1 MNEFEKLKKELD
13 LVRNELLMQYYTDNL
28 TALPNLYKLRHDLEQ
43 NPDFTL
49 IVLNIDNFKILNDF
63 YGFIVGD
70 YILES
75 VARKINISLKEEQ
88 VYRIASDEFAIVL
101 EKKLKF
107 YDLKRYLN
115 KLVGELSHLSFD
127 YAGTK
132 IFVDL
137 TFASTS
143 SANVEKIFSKVNM
156 ALKFA
161 KEKLIKFWIYEDDM
175 NMGDEYE
182 KNLKLATKIREAL
195 ESSRL
200 VPYFQP
206 IIDNKT
212 DKIVKYEALSR
223 LIDKNGVIYSP
234 QNFIPIAKKIKVY
247 DKITKTVIAKT
258 FAAFEK
264 MDFDFSINLSFD
276 DIINQNIY
284 NFVLDTLELTSM
296 GERVT
301 FELLESEKVND
312 FQKLLHFFSEIKRH
326 GGKIA
331 IDDFGSGFS
340 NFSYLTKIEPDFI
353 KIDGSLIKDICV
365 DKNAYMVVETIV
377 DFAKKMNIKTVAEYV
392 HSSTVLSVV
401 KSLGIDYS
409 QGFYID
415 KPTPIVDIN

>member
-1 MNEFEKLKKELD
+1 MKSYEKLQKELD
-13 LVRNELLMQYYTDNL
+13 LAKQDLLIQYYTDNL
-28 TALPNLYKLRHDLEQ
+28 TSLPNLYKLRYDMEQ

-49 IVLNIDNFKILNDF
+49 IVLNIDSFKILNDF
-63 YGFIVGD
+63 YGFVVGD
-70 YILES
+70 FILES
-75 VARKINISLKEEQ
+75 VARDISRYQKDKQ

-101 EKKLKF
+101 KEKLKF
-107 YDLKRYLN
+107 YDLKRYLSE
-115 KLVGELSHLSFD
+115 LVEDLAHLSFD

-132 IFVDL
+132 IFIDL

-143 SANVEKIFSKVNM
+143 SASIENIFSKVNM

-161 KEKLIKFWIYEDDM
+161 KENLMKFWIYEDDM

-182 KNLKLATKIREAL
+182 KNLKLAVKIREAL
-195 ESSRL
+195 NNSRL

-223 LIDKNGVIYSP
+223 LVDKEGIIYDP
-234 QNFIPIAKKIKVY
+234 QNFIPISKKIKVY

-258 FAAFEK
+258 FATFEN

-276 DIINQNIY
+276 DIINQDIY
-284 NFVLDTLELTSM
+284 NFVLDTLELTNM
-296 GERVT
+296 GSRVT
-301 FELLESEKVND
+301 FELLESEKVAD
-312 FQKLLHFFSEIKRH
+312 FKKVLHFFSEIRRY

-353 KIDGSLIKDICV
+353 KIDGSLIKDIDV
-365 DKNAYMVVETIV
+365 DKNAYTVVETIV
-377 DFAKKMNIKTVAEYV
+377 DFANKMGIKTVAEHV
-392 HSSTVLSVV
+392 HSSTILSIV

-409 QGFYID
+409 QGFFMD
-415 KPTPIVDIN
+415 KPTPIEGL

>member
-1 MNEFEKLKKELD
+1 MKSYEKLQKELD
-13 LVRNELLMQYYTDNL
+13 LAKQDLLIQYYTDNL
-28 TALPNLYKLRHDLEQ
+28 TSLPNLYKLRYDMEQ

-49 IVLNIDNFKILNDF
+49 IVLNIDSFKILNDF
-63 YGFIVGD
+63 YGFVVGD
-70 YILES
+70 FILES
-75 VARKINISLKEEQ
+75 VARDISRYQKDKQ

-101 EKKLKF
+101 KEKLKF
-107 YDLKRYLN
+107 YDLKRYLSE
-115 KLVGELSHLSFD
+115 LVEDLAHLSFD

-132 IFVDL
+132 IFIDL

-143 SANVEKIFSKVNM
+143 SASIENIFSKVNM

-161 KEKLIKFWIYEDDM
+161 KENLMKFWIYEDDM

-182 KNLKLATKIREAL
+182 KNLKLAVKIREAL
-195 ESSRL
+195 NNSRL

-212 DKIVKYEALSR
+212 DKIVEYEALSR
-223 LIDKNGVIYSP
+223 LVDKEGIIYDP
-234 QNFIPIAKKIKVY
+234 QNFIPISKKIKVY

-258 FAAFEK
+258 FATFEN

-276 DIINQNIY
+276 DIINQDIY
-284 NFVLDTLELTSM
+284 NFVLDTLELTNM
-296 GERVT
+296 GSRVT
-301 FELLESEKVND
+301 FELLESEKVAD
-312 FQKLLHFFSEIKRH
+312 FKKVLHFFSEIRRY

-353 KIDGSLIKDICV
+353 KIDGSLIKDIDV
-365 DKNAYMVVETIV
+365 DKNAYTVVETIV
-377 DFAKKMNIKTVAEYV
+377 DFANKMGIKTVAEHV
-392 HSSTVLSVV
+392 HSSTILSIV

-409 QGFYID
+409 QGFFMD
-415 KPTPIVDIN
+415 KPTPIEGL